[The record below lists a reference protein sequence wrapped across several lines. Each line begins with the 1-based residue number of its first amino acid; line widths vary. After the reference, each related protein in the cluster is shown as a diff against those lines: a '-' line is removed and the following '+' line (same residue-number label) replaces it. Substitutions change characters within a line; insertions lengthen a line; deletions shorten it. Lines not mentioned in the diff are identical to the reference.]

1 MKAFSGLLSY
11 CSVKELQAPYQKTR
25 GTMGK
30 PLDLSEPQFIISKMA
45 VMVTTIFLDYC
56 ED

>member
-45 VMVTTIFLDYC
+45 VIVTTIFLDYC
-56 ED
+56 KD